1 FKQGGKKMETIAEGK
16 YILNFKVLHKE
27 LDQAAT
33 MANYIADSAVL
44 TKGADILTINLML
57 IDSQIVLVIKSEDKY
72 NGSDQIN
79 QKMDDEK
86 NRRYELYEL
95 EEISE
100 IMGGRVQYELG
111 YEGRIIKGDEELRL
125 EFDLDN
131 LEPIE

>member
-1 FKQGGKKMETIAEGK
+1 METIAEGK

-27 LDQAAT
+27 LDQAST
-33 MANYIADSAVL
+33 MANYIADSAIL
-44 TKGADILTINLML
+44 TKGPDFLTITLML
-57 IDSQIVLVIKSEDKY
+57 IDSQTVLGFQIENKGDWIEP
-72 NGSDQIN
+72 IN

-100 IMGGRVQYELG
+100 IMGARVQYELG

>member
-1 FKQGGKKMETIAEGK
+1 METIAEGK

-27 LDQAAT
+27 LDQAST

-44 TKGADILTINLML
+44 TKGADFLTITLML
-57 IDSQIVLVIKSEDKY
+57 IDSQTVLGFQIENKY
-72 NGSDQIN
+72 DWIEPIN
-79 QKMDDEK
+79 EKMDDEK
-86 NRRYELYEL
+86 HRRYELYEI
-95 EEISE
+95 EENSE
-100 IMGGRVQYELG
+100 IMCSSVQYELG